1 MDKKVKQKSTMSE
14 ASSAKAPDS
23 AGIEYGLSSL
33 SGFDSSE
40 GGLKEGHTTSKSGN
54 YAGRPETNPSVTTAT
69 SKGKSFTIC

>member
-1 MDKKVKQKSTMSE
+1 MDKKVAVKGTLGDSGSKQ
-14 ASSAKAPDS
+14 PDT
-23 AGIEYGLSSL
+23 AGLTYGLSSL

-54 YAGRPETNPSVTTAT
+54 YAGRPETNPSVTTAS